1 MRYIS
6 SLLAVAVFAA
16 TASCGGSGTEP
27 GGYGNTTGGS
37 NSPPPGGGS
46 TTGPTTNSLVVN
58 NNYYDPPSTT
68 VSKGTQVTWTWNACT
83 GDGYGGSVCTDHS
96 VTFDDGPTSGLQTT
110 GSYQRAFSTPGEY
123 AYHCSLHG
131 SAMSGKIIVK

>member
-6 SLLAVAVFAA
+6 SLLAVAIFAA
-16 TASCGGSGTEP
+16 TVSCGGSGTEP
-27 GGYGNTTGGS
+27 GGYNNNGGS
-37 NSPPPGGGS
+37 NPPPGGGS
-46 TTGPTTNSLVVN
+46 TTGPTTNSLSVN

-68 VSKGTQVTWTWNACT
+68 VNKGTPVTWTWNACT

-96 VTFDDGPTSGLQTT
+96 VTFDDGQKSELKST
-110 GSYQRAFSTPGEY
+110 GQFERVFSTPGEY
-123 AYHCSLHG
+123 AYHCDLHG